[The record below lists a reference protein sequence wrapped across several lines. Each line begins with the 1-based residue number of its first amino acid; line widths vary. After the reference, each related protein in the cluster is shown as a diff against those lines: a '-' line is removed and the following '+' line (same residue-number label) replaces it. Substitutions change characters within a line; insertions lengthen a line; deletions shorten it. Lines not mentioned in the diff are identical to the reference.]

1 MNVVKMTVNESNK
14 KAHLESVITYD
25 HPEVGLVTMRFDG
38 FLPAVD
44 EHGMPDPDS
53 ADAGDLTISIS
64 AENDPDGPY
73 NFIIDLATGKWAED
87 K

>member
-1 MNVVKMTVNESNK
+1 MKSVKMTVDENLKTHIES
-14 KAHLESVITYD
+14 LVTYH
-25 HPEVGLVTMRFDG
+25 HPEVGLVSMRFEG
-38 FLPAVD
+38 FLPAID

-53 ADAGDLTISIS
+53 ADAGDLTITIS

-73 NFIIDLATGKWAED
+73 VFIIDTATGQWTED